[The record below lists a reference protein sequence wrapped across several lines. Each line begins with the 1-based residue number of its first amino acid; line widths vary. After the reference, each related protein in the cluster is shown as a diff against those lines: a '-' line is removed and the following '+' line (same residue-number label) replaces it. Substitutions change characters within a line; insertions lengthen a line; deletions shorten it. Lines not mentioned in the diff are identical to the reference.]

1 MEKICVAV
9 RVRPPVAQE
18 TSSSTYWR
26 VEDNRI
32 SLHKTLGTPISG
44 VSHAFGIRFSLYF
57 CAFISFL
64 LKIAFSILFNAV
76 VQTMCST
83 KVAPMLGFT
92 SFLLRISSMP
102 LWRVLTVCFSFS
114 FPPFFF
120 PDSCL
125 CSAWFLRNFL
135 TAEELRYWV
144 SPFHL
149 LSKKTEPPCSMRLV
163 DLRFSSNRFDSFI
176 WTCQIKISDQLD
188 VDVEVDLCGI
198 FRNCICLWT
207 DQQWQDLHHEWLW
220 IWSRNH
226 SSGCQRCI

>member
-114 FPPFFF
+114 FSFSFFIFYFLF

-135 TAEELRYWV
+135 TTQELRY
-144 SPFHL
+144 
-149 LSKKTEPPCSMRLV
+149 
-163 DLRFSSNRFDSFI
+163 
-176 WTCQIKISDQLD
+176 
-188 VDVEVDLCGI
+188 
-198 FRNCICLWT
+198 
-207 DQQWQDLHHEWLW
+207 
-220 IWSRNH
+220 
-226 SSGCQRCI
+226 